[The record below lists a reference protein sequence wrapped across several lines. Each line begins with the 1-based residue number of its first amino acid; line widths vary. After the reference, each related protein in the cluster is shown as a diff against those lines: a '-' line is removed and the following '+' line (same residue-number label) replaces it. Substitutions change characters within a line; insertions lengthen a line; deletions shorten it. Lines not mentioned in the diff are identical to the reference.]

1 MAAMTG
7 IRTLARAWVSLSVVS
22 LGCAAAGCSVD
33 GRPLAGPPAAAAAA
47 PKPAPAVSVTAVP
60 VVQKAMPIAID
71 VVGAAEAFSTVAVHA
86 QITGELTSVNFQ
98 DGDDV
103 TKGQEL
109 FTLDRRP
116 LEAALQQARAN
127 LDRDVAQLAN
137 AKAQLKR
144 YQDLSQRGIATREQ
158 LDTSQTMV
166 TALEATMQADRAAVD
181 NATVQLAYATVSAP
195 ISGRTGKLLVN
206 VGNLVRANDAT
217 PLVVIN
223 QVAPIYVTFGV
234 PDTQFAELKR
244 YMARGSLRVQAHPA
258 DSNSAPSAGRLTFVD
273 NAVDQSTGTIA
284 VRATFP
290 NDDRRLWP
298 GQFVNVTVI
307 LDTDP
312 TALVVPSSAV
322 QDSQKGAVIFV
333 VGADNTVA
341 VRPIQLARAAGNET
355 VVAGGVKPGEM
366 VVTDGQIRLTDGSKV
381 TLRGAAPAA
390 AAKAP

>member
-7 IRTLARAWVSLSVVS
+7 IRTLARAWVALSVVS

-33 GRPLAGPPAAAAAA
+33 GRPLAGPPADAASA
-47 PKPAPAVSVTAVP
+47 PKPASAPAVSVTAVP

-86 QITGELTSVNFQ
+86 QITGELTSVNFH

-144 YQDLSQRGIATREQ
+144 YQDLSERGIATREQ

-166 TALEATMQADRAAVD
+166 TALEATTQADRAAAD

-244 YMARGSLRVQAHPA
+244 YMARGSLRVQAHPS
-258 DSNSAPSAGRLTFVD
+258 DSNNAPSAGRLTFVD

-312 TALVVPSSAV
+312 SALVVPSSAV

-333 VGADNTVA
+333 VGADNTVDGA
-341 VRPIQLARAAGNET
+341 PDPAGARGRQRDGGGGRRQAGRDGGDRRPDS
-355 VVAGGVKPGEM
+355 P
-366 VVTDGQIRLTDGSKV
+366 D
-381 TLRGAAPAA
+381 
-390 AAKAP
+390 

>member
-1 MAAMTG
+1 MAAMPG
-7 IRTLARAWVSLSVVS
+7 IRTLVRAWIALSVVA
-22 LGCAAAGCSVD
+22 LGSAGCSVD
-33 GRPLAGPPAAAAAA
+33 GRPLAGPPADTAAA

-86 QITGELTSVNFQ
+86 QITGELTSVNFH

-103 TKGQEL
+103 AKGQEL

-137 AKAQLKR
+137 ARAQLKR
-144 YQDLSQRGIATREQ
+144 YQDLSERGIATREQ

-166 TALEATMQADRAAVD
+166 TALEATTQADRAAAD
-181 NATVQLAYATVSAP
+181 NAVVQLAYATVSAP
-195 ISGRTGKLLVN
+195 IAGRTGKLLVS

-223 QVAPIYVTFGV
+223 QVSPIYVAFGV

-244 YMARGSLRVQAHPA
+244 YMARGSLRVEAHPS
-258 DSNSAPSAGRLTFVD
+258 DSNGAPSVGRLTFFD

-312 TALVVPSSAV
+312 SALVVPSSAV

-333 VGADNTVA
+333 VGDDNTVA
-341 VRPIQLARAAGNET
+341 VRPIQLARAAGSET
-355 VVAGGVKPGEM
+355 VVASGVKPGEM
-366 VVTDGQIRLTDGSKV
+366 VVTDGQIRLTAGSKV
-381 TLRGAAPAA
+381 TLRGAAPVA

>member
-1 MAAMTG
+1 M
-7 IRTLARAWVSLSVVS
+7 
-22 LGCAAAGCSVD
+22 
-33 GRPLAGPPAAAAAA
+33 
-47 PKPAPAVSVTAVP
+47 
-60 VVQKAMPIAID
+60 
-71 VVGAAEAFSTVAVHA
+71 
-86 QITGELTSVNFQ
+86 
-98 DGDDV
+98 
-103 TKGQEL
+103 
-109 FTLDRRP
+109 
-116 LEAALQQARAN
+116 
-127 LDRDVAQLAN
+127 
-137 AKAQLKR
+137 KR
-144 YQDLSQRGIATREQ
+144 YQDLSERGIATREQ

-166 TALEATMQADRAAVD
+166 TALEATTQADRAAAD

-244 YMARGSLRVQAHPA
+244 YMARGSLRVQAHPS
-258 DSNSAPSAGRLTFVD
+258 DSNNAPSAGRLTFVD

-312 TALVVPSSAV
+312 SALVVPSSAV

-333 VGADNTVA
+333 VGADNTVT

-366 VVTDGQIRLTDGSKV
+366 VVTDGQIRLTEGSKV
-381 TLRGAAPAA
+381 TLRGPAPAA